1 MVADSQTKFRNT
13 ENEAHPSQ
21 PPAHRVVVPTT
32 QRIASSASSK
42 QSSIQHIAS
51 LGHPPPPRAP
61 STTSSTLH
69 CLEHPLPPPPPS
81 AYRAVRSTSTAHASS
96 RAQCIHAY
104 ASARL
109 HRTSKGLHACMR
121 PCPYIGTEPPEL
133 QSSILILPRRNV
145 CSAPPAL
152 HTAIPLRHYASST
165 PPEPK
170 SSIHPRLHAYSS
182 PPEGLEAQNSKR
194 LCFDTPI
201 TRVPEVQSSIHP
213 CLYPPH
219 RHTYTA
225 SCRARYLHYIKRY
238 TYIEPPDLR
247 NSIRPNVYTC
257 RAE

>member
-1 MVADSQTKFRNT
+1 MPTRLHACI
-13 ENEAHPSQ
+13 A
-21 PPAHRVVVPTT
+21 PPK
-32 QRIASSASSK
+32 ASMLACVHVLTSA
-42 QSSIQHIAS
+42 
-51 LGHPPPPRAP
+51 LNLR
-61 STTSSTLH
+61 
-69 CLEHPLPPPPPS
+69 
-81 AYRAVRSTSTAHASS
+81 SS
-96 RAQCIHAY
+96 RAQ
-104 ASARL
+104 
-109 HRTSKGLHACMR
+109 
-121 PCPYIGTEPPEL
+121 
-133 QSSILILPRRNV
+133 SSILPRRNV